1 MVKRFWDEVRELFCK
16 KLVVF
21 ITFFEA
27 GALLIAVGL
36 CNLANWRIFSAKAVI
51 SIGVIF
57 VVIIPIVVLLAAG
70 KKCRSS
76 TTRNKERKI

>member
-51 SIGVIF
+51 SIGVII

-70 KKCRSS
+70 KRCRSS
-76 TTRNKERKI
+76 KIERRREK

>member
-1 MVKRFWDEVRELFCK
+1 LAKILIHQIRELFCK

-70 KKCRSS
+70 KRCCSLK
-76 TTRNKERKI
+76 TEKGRK